1 MPEPAKD
8 DDRHLRHTVVLLRRH
23 IAALDHLAV
32 SIRLRTG
39 VVLSRAGIIAAF
51 IEASR
56 RGPRAALE
64 AMLQRRVPVNKYRT
78 RGPRREGRNDKKPNL
93 MEK

>member
-8 DDRHLRHTVVLLRRH
+8 DARHPKLTVILLRRH
-23 IAALDHLAV
+23 IAALDQLAV

-39 VVLSRAGIIAAF
+39 VALSRAGIIDAF

-56 RGPRAALE
+56 RKPRAGVE
-64 AMLQRRVPVNKYRT
+64 MMLQRRVPLNKYR
-78 RGPRREGRNDKKPNL
+78 RGNPRGEARTGKKQT
-93 MEK
+93 